1 MLDAETKRRIGVLGT
16 AALSS
21 LALSM
26 GLRPWLRAVAAFA
39 AQHCAELSMGL
50 RPRLSAAAASRLVW
64 NPRAGARESN
74 ILSRGNMDRQD
85 EKLLHAKL
93 TRSIIACAFE
103 VINELGSGFLESD
116 ARQGPL
122 SGEAVWR
129 QTILFIL
136 SIHVNQGSTHARRR
150 NQTPQRGFRH
160 SGPLQFGAAELR
172 AVAAFAAQ
180 HCAELSMGLR
190 PRLSAAAA
198 SRLVWSPRA
207 GARGLNILSPLSV
220 GILGRAVK
228 PRLAPMA
235 TCCRRLRGSME
246 WGHPVPWAYAHG

>member
-1 MLDAETKRRIGVLGT
+1 
-16 AALSS
+16 
-21 LALSM
+21 M
-26 GLRPWLRAVAAFA
+26 GILREIVARCKGDKGSPWACARELRAVAAFA

-64 NPRAGARESN
+64 NPRAEARGSN

-103 VINELGSGFLESD
+103 VINELGSGFLESE

-150 NQTPQRGFRH
+150 NQTPHRGFRH
-160 SGPLQFGAAELR
+160 SGSLQFGVAELR
-172 AVAAFAAQ
+172 AVAAYAAQ
-180 HCAELSMGLR
+180 HCADLSMGLR

-198 SRLVWSPRA
+198 SRLAWSPRA
-207 GARGLNILSPLSV
+207 GARESNIHSRGNMDRQDEKLLFSLRCPSRSAF
-220 GILGRAVK
+220 GRS
-228 PRLAPMA
+228 RLA
-235 TCCRRLRGSME
+235 TNL
-246 WGHPVPWAYAHG
+246 